1 MTTKTKSPAKKSTV
15 DRKGVGG
22 RPSKYKPE
30 YPEQAAK
37 LCMLG
42 ATDAQLADF
51 FSVAVSTISLWKV
64 QHPEFSEAIKVPK
77 AQADQCVEQSLYRRA
92 MGYEHDETD
101 IRTVGTKLVKTPIR
115 KHYPPDTTAAI
126 FWLKNRDPE
135 NWRDRVE
142 HTGAGGGAIQTVN
155 RIEYVVVDPK

>member
-1 MTTKTKSPAKKSTV
+1 MA
-15 DRKGVGG
+15 

-30 YPEQAAK
+30 FAAQAAK
-37 LCMLG
+37 LCALG

-51 FSVAVSTISLWKV
+51 FEVAVSTINLWKS

-77 AQADQCVEQSLYRRA
+77 GQADDRVEQSLYRRA

-101 IRTVGTKLVKTPIR
+101 IRVVQGAIVATPIR

-126 FWLKNRDPE
+126 FWLKNRRPE
-135 NWRDRVE
+135 QWREMKAVE
-142 HTGAGGGAIQTVN
+142 LTGADGGPVRVFATPLDEKI
-155 RIEYVVVDPK
+155 